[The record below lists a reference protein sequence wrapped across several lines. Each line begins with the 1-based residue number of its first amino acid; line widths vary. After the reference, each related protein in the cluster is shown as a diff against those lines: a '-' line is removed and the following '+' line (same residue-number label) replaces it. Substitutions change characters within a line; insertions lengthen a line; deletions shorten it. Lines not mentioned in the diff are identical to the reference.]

1 MTYVVGLTSNN
12 VLVIVLVG
20 GTVPSLSPESVA
32 GAADGVDSAWISEV
46 TRPVKAAVSSSGTVV
61 VVDAVI
67 MFVMDAVIVVETHV
81 GTLVISR
88 PVHPSIK
95 IEVVFE

>member
-1 MTYVVGLTSNN
+1 MTYAAGLTSNN

>member
-1 MTYVVGLTSNN
+1 LTYVVGLTSNN

-46 TRPVKAAVSSSGTVV
+46 TRPVKAAVSSYGTVV

-67 MFVMDAVIVVETHV
+67 MFVTHV